1 MIVNFICYVIIN
13 FFIFF
18 CLGFCNIVWLIV
30 LIVNEGKWE
39 FGYENEN
46 LVRRIF
52 INIREF
58 FYLKGRF

>member
-46 LVRRIF
+46 LVTRMRIWLG
-52 INIREF
+52 EF
-58 FYLKGRF
+58 LLI